1 MIEFLDRNEV
11 ATPERLAN
19 RYAFGVL
26 TMSDY
31 NTVFVG
37 SPSRVLAANTVALK
51 GHPIRFTMAEN
62 DQCSE
67 AMVVETE
74 THRRETGHIRI
85 ICDTLD
91 EVMALV
97 NTRKAVHEIRKKND
111 GYVDTQETGRQINA
125 IYREV
130 ATRFNAPRQTAED
143 RPSAGESMMA
153 RVGARLERLQPE
165 TPPMPSHLERVSS
178 RPAVFGRRM

>member
-1 MIEFLDRNEV
+1 MIEFLGRNEV

-37 SPSRVLAANTVALK
+37 SPSRVLAANSLALK
-51 GHPIRFTMAEN
+51 GNPIRFTMMDN
-62 DQCSE
+62 DQCSD
-67 AMVVETE
+67 AVVVETE
-74 THRRETGHIRI
+74 THRRETGQIRI

-97 NTRKAVHEIRKKND
+97 NTRKAVHELRKKND
-111 GYVDTQETGRQINA
+111 GYVDVAETGRQINA

-130 ATRFNAPRQTAED
+130 VARFNTPRQANEE
-143 RPSAGESMMA
+143 RPSAGETMMA
-153 RVGARLERLQPE
+153 RVGARLDRIHPERPA
-165 TPPMPSHLERVSS
+165 MPSHLERVSTQ
-178 RPAVFGRRM
+178 PAVFGRRV